1 MQTEELLTGVYGEL
15 HELLGDHREFKRET
29 LARLASLERDMKE
42 APGTRAAKLCAFVSA
57 LSGLA
62 SLLGSLG
69 LRLAAM
75 TTVPVA
81 AGSTGLGSAIAERLA
96 VAAVAAA
103 TAAAGG
109 AA

>member
-29 LARLASLERDMKE
+29 LSRLASLERDMKE
-42 APGTRAAKLCAFVSA
+42 ALGTGAARLCTVVSV

-62 SLLGSLG
+62 SLLGSRG
-69 LRLAAM
+69 LRLA
-75 TTVPVA
+75 
-81 AGSTGLGSAIAERLA
+81 
-96 VAAVAAA
+96 
-103 TAAAGG
+103 GG

>member
-1 MQTEELLTGVYGEL
+1 MQTEEILTGVYGEL

-29 LARLASLERDMKE
+29 LSRLASLERDMKE
-42 APGTRAAKLCAFVSA
+42 APGAGAARLCAVVSL

-69 LRLAAM
+69 LRLA
-75 TTVPVA
+75 
-81 AGSTGLGSAIAERLA
+81 
-96 VAAVAAA
+96 
-103 TAAAGG
+103 GG